1 MNTLF
6 RRSAG
11 MALIIVMAA
20 SLGACNTLHGFG
32 RDTERAGEKLQ
43 EEVDDNRP
51 TPQQHVDDDD
61 DDRARL
67 AVAP

>member
-11 MALIIVMAA
+11 IVVIIVLAA
-20 SLGACNTLHGFG
+20 SLGACNTLHGMG

-51 TPQQHVDDDD
+51 SPQEHEDDDD
-61 DDRARL
+61 DYRANA
-67 AVAP
+67 AVAA